1 MKEVHCNSV
10 SVRSKRFKISDNLSH
25 TLIYVIGQCEFFAKA
40 HARWKEFLG
49 FTRVSG
55 FSLFISLTG
64 EKSLGSG
71 ASE

>member
-1 MKEVHCNSV
+1 MKEAHCNSV
-10 SVRSKRFKISDNLSH
+10 SVRSKRFKISNLSH

-55 FSLFISLTG
+55 FTLFISLTG
-64 EKSLGSG
+64 EKSSGSR